1 MNNGEVAYYLDS
13 WCNGYG
19 GCGSMGWGP
28 ISGYADTYGGY
39 TYDGGSYAYGPA
51 PGYIV
56 TSNMSGT
63 SNYFAYTANLPSDGG
78 KPAVLLYNSARTL
91 FWGPDKFTGTPGAM
105 STINPP
111 AGTLHRYEAVRS
123 GTIINTYMDGTLNNT
138 YTSVP
143 GTSAYAFGM
152 GSAHSIDGVAIS
164 GYYDDPSF
172 GDSFSTTA
180 LISVMPHSWYIKSDM
195 IDPSNFAMIN
205 NLGNQVYADH
215 FNVQWSLGAFADG
228 WQATQNPPDTR
239 YKITISAPSGMKVY
253 DNYIKISD
261 YGTAAG
267 IVSVPMN
274 NTYIGDQLLE
284 YGVYNV
290 VLYDGTAVKSQDYF
304 YVLGTG
310 ATVTWGSP
318 SYPTG
323 STATVSYSISSSYY
337 DTATYN
343 YEIKILDAYGT
354 VKKTQTISGSSGSIS
369 FTMDSSTYPDGI
381 YYAEIIAVKKSDSS
395 EVVMNYGITEI
406 NSYIPITGYVVD
418 QNNVALQGASVNVT
432 QGTSTL
438 ISVSNASG
446 YYSSSNNWLSGSQ
459 INMTTNLSGYAT
471 DYNLFTPLA
480 ADTVE
485 LNITLVADNRTYSG
499 VAIGGVNKDTQYH
512 STIPGATVYERVNG
526 SSAAPAITTANAA
539 AYYRFDNLVNGTVYD
554 VWSSKA
560 GYGNSTVEQKLAVG
574 A

>member
-1 MNNGEVAYYLDS
+1 MNNGAVAYSLDS
-13 WCNGYG
+13 RCNGHG

-28 ISGYADTYGGY
+28 IPGYSDTYGGY
-39 TYDGGSYAYGPA
+39 THDGGSYAYGPA

-56 TSNMSGT
+56 TPNTTGT
-63 SNYFAYTANLPSDGG
+63 SNYWAYTCDIPYYATGVPGLN
-78 KPAVLLYNSARTL
+78 LYNSARTL
-91 FWGPDKFTGTPGAM
+91 FGGTYATSSIYPSEG
-105 STINPP
+105 S
-111 AGTLHRYEAVRS
+111 LHRYESVRS
-123 GTIINTYMDGTLNNT
+123 GTTIYTYMDGTLNKT
-138 YTSVP
+138 HESVP
-143 GTSAYAFGM
+143 GTSAYSFGM
-152 GSAHSIDGVAIS
+152 GSAGSIDGVAIS

-205 NLGNQVYADH
+205 SAGDQVYADH
-215 FNVQWSLGAFADG
+215 FNVQWSLGAYADG

-239 YKITISAPSGMKVY
+239 YKITIAAPSGMKVY
-253 DNYIKISD
+253 DEYIKISD

-274 NTYIGDQLLE
+274 NTYIGNQPLE
-284 YGVYNV
+284 YGLYWVT
-290 VLYDGTAVKSQDYF
+290 LYDGTAVKSQDYF

-323 STATVSYSISSSYY
+323 STATVSYSIPSSYY

-369 FTMDSSTYPDGI
+369 FTMDSSTYADGI
-381 YYAEIIAVKKSDSS
+381 YYAELVAVKKSDSS
-395 EVVMNYGITEI
+395 EIVMNYGITEI
-406 NSYIPITGYVVD
+406 NSYIPISGYVVD
-418 QNNVALQGASVNVT
+418 QNNAALQGASVNVT

-459 INMTTNLSGYAT
+459 INMTTNLSGYT
-471 DYNLFTPLA
+471 NDYAVFSPLA
-480 ADTVE
+480 ADVISR
-485 LNITLVADNRTYSG
+485 NITLVNLTPTYSG
-499 VAIGGVNKDTQYH
+499 VAIGGVVKDNQYY

-560 GYGNSTVEQKLAVG
+560 GYANSTIEQKLAVG